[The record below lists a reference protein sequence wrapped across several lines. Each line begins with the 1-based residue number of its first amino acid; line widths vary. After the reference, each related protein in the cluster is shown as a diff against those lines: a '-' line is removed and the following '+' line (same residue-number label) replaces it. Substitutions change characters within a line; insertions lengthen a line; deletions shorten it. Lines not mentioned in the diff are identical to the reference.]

1 MNAGSSQAR
10 EPHTSADP
18 GKPSGSTAAIKSA
31 SPPCGA
37 CIRHRTIAMCG
48 LLDQGC
54 RSAGFST
61 RPLLEG
67 FEAFCFGKGAFF
79 GLRGALLLGRWLFAI
94 GRSFYYVMRSA
105 ERRVGK
111 ECVST

>member
-48 LLDQGC
+48 ILDQGC
-54 RSAGFST
+54 LSAGVST
-61 RPLLEG
+61 RPFLEG
-67 FEAFCFGKGAFF
+67 LGAFF
-79 GLRGALLLGRWLFAI
+79 FGTVAFFGVRGFLLVWPLLFAI
-94 GRSFYYVMRSA
+94 VDSFDFVL
-105 ERRVGK
+105 
-111 ECVST
+111 

>member
-61 RPLLEG
+61 RPFLEG
-67 FEAFCFGKGAFF
+67 LEAFCFGTGAFF
-79 GLRGALLLGRWLFAI
+79 GLRGSLLLRRWLFAI
-94 GRSFYYVMRSA
+94 GGSFDYVLPDRK
-105 ERRVGK
+105 RVG
-111 ECVST
+111 